1 MHSQYAHSFGPS
13 LAPAQPPRCP
23 KCDEPM
29 SLARI
34 APGVCMF
41 DIRTFECAACHHVH
55 TATVK
60 TDPMKSAAF
69 IWLASHDLRPPT

>member
-1 MHSQYAHSFGPS
+1 
-13 LAPAQPPRCP
+13 
-23 KCDEPM
+23 M

-34 APGVCMF
+34 VAPGVCMF

-55 TATVK
+55 TAAVK